1 MKVSGIVC
9 EYNPM
14 HNGHLYQIEQTR
26 KNGATH
32 IVGVM
37 SGNFVQRGDLAITDK
52 FSRAETAIK
61 NGIDLV
67 VEIPVSYCLASAEFY
82 AKGAVW
88 LMEKMG
94 CIDEIS
100 FGSECGDTGILEECA
115 EQIIECN
122 QQEINEL
129 MEKGLSYPVAVCE
142 ILERKNPKFKSI
154 ISSPNN
160 LLAIEY
166 LKALKKFRSL
176 IKPFT
181 VRRYA
186 VSHDSSET
194 ESNFA
199 SASAIRQRI
208 AETADYT
215 QFIPQATKAMLEN
228 AIEQGTTAD
237 IKRLETA
244 ILYKMRTLDLG
255 ELRAT
260 RDVGQGLEYRIM
272 SAIGADSY
280 NELLARIKT
289 KRYPLSRIR
298 RIILQLLIGIKKSD
312 TEELP
317 PYIRVLAFNRK
328 GTEILA
334 KLKKNNAIY
343 GTSLIRLS
351 EISEIAKRFAE
362 LEARAGDIY
371 TLAYEKRAEKG
382 FELTRKI
389 TLQ

>member
-1 MKVSGIVC
+1 
-9 EYNPM
+9 M

-52 FSRAETAIK
+52 FSRAETAVK

-67 VEIPVSYCLASAEFY
+67 IEIPVSYCLASAEFY

-88 LMEKMG
+88 LMERMG
-94 CIDEIS
+94 CVNEIS
-100 FGSECGDTGILEECA
+100 FGSECGDTETLEECA
-115 EQIIECN
+115 KQIAECN
-122 QQEINEL
+122 QTEINEL
-129 MEKGLSYPVAVCE
+129 MEKGLSYPKAICE
-142 ILERKNPKFKSI
+142 ILERKSPQLKNI
-154 ISSPNN
+154 VSSPNN

-166 LKALKKFRSL
+166 LKALKKFNSS

-186 VSHDSSET
+186 VSHDSIQT
-194 ESNFA
+194 ENNFA
-199 SASAIRQRI
+199 SASLIRQRI
-208 AETADYT
+208 AETSDYT
-215 QFIPQATKAMLEN
+215 KFIPQTTRTMIEN
-228 AIEQGTTAD
+228 AIEQGTTAN
-237 IKRLETA
+237 IERLETA
-244 ILYKMRTLDLG
+244 ILYKMRTLDLE
-255 ELRAT
+255 ELKAT
-260 RDVGQGLEYRIM
+260 RDIGQGLEYRIM
-272 SAIGADSY
+272 SAIGAGSY

-298 RIILQLLIGIKKSD
+298 RVILELLIGVRKSD
-312 TEELP
+312 TETLP
-317 PYIRVLAFNRK
+317 PYIRVLAFNKK

-334 KLKKNNAIY
+334 ELKKNGAVY
-343 GTSLIRLS
+343 GTSLLKLG
-351 EISEIAKRFAE
+351 EISETARRFAE
-362 LEARAGDIY
+362 LETRAGDIY